1 MDDFGW
7 DKDLTKK
14 IWCFGPDTMGPNL
27 MIDATKA
34 VQYLS
39 EIKDSVVAAFQWAS
53 KEGPMSE
60 ENMRGSAFEVCH
72 CHSRCSAVHASGV
85 RLLIHCH
92 LLACVHTTAYTR
104 LSTLIPIA
112 CVHMEDGSNG
122 VL

>member
-1 MDDFGW
+1 MQDDIKIRGKKLVDEFGW

-60 ENMRGSAFEVCH
+60 ENMRGSAFEVWLPPVFGWAGW
-72 CHSRCSAVHASGV
+72 RNLMLPA
-85 RLLIHCH
+85 LF
-92 LLACVHTTAYTR
+92 
-104 LSTLIPIA
+104 
-112 CVHMEDGSNG
+112 
-122 VL
+122 